1 VTVVSP
7 ATDPSSTTVQVW
19 AEAANPAE
27 RLKPGGSVRLS
38 IVTETVPRAVVIPA
52 AAILPGEEGGTAVLV
67 VSADSTVHRKAIMT
81 GARDGD
87 KVQILSGVSAG
98 EQVVTGGGVGLDDN
112 AKVRIVKPGAK
123 DDAGETGGKGEP
135 KE

>member
-1 VTVVSP
+1 
-7 ATDPSSTTVQVW
+7 
-19 AEAANPAE
+19 
-27 RLKPGGSVRLS
+27 LI
-38 IVTETVPRAVVIPA
+38 IVTETIPRAVVIPT
-52 AAILPGEEGGTAVLV
+52 AAILPGEGGGAAVLV
-67 VSADSTVHRKAIMT
+67 VGADSTVHRKTIET

-98 EQVVTGGGVGLDDN
+98 EQVVTAGGVGLDDN

-123 DDAGETGGKGEP
+123 DEAREAGGKGEQ